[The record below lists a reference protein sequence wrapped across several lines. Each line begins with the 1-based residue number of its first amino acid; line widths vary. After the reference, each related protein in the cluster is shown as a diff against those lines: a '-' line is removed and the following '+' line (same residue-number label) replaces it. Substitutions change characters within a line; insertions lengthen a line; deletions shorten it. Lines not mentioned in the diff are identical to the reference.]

1 DVAAPVDRA
10 RGAFPAWAALPFD
23 DRARRLKGVRR
34 RLLERVDEVAATIVG
49 DTGKLTAE
57 ALTTEVLLTCEL
69 IEFYARRGGAALA
82 PQRVS
87 PGLLLHK
94 RVEKRYEP
102 LGGKDPMIVC
112 ADAALDRAAAAAVWG
127 AFSNA
132 GQTCMAVERVYVA
145 DEVYEPFVERVV
157 KRTEAVRVGSD
168 IGSMTHAPQVEIVER
183 HL

>member
-10 RGAFPAWAALPFD
+10 RGAFPAWAALPFEQ
-23 DRARRLKGVRR
+23 RARRLKGVRR

-102 LGGKDPMIVC
+102 LGVIGVISP
-112 ADAALDRAAAAAVWG
+112 W
-127 AFSNA
+127 N
-132 GQTCMAVERVYVA
+132 Y
-145 DEVYEPFVERVV
+145 PFVLAISPVLSALFAGNTVV
-157 KRTEAVRVGSD
+157 LKPSEVTPHVGAVIGELFAGDD
-168 IGSMTHAPQVEIVER
+168 IVQVVQGDGAV
-183 HL
+183 